1 MSIEKDYVLG
11 THDAEITR
19 LGLQHRVWRPRATDA
34 WRRGGFTAGNTL
46 IDLGC
51 GPGFATLDL
60 AEIVGVRGRV
70 IGVDRSRRFLDV
82 LETVARDRGLS
93 HIETLEMDLDERD
106 LPKVDADGIWSRWVY
121 AFVREPRRLLERAA
135 RALRPGGTMVMHE
148 YVDYRAWRVAPRRAE
163 FEEFVTE
170 VIDSWHAN
178 GGEPDIGLDLPR
190 WLEELGFEIRALT
203 PIGEIARPGDFL
215 WQWPRAFVETG
226 IARLVELGRI
236 PESRA
241 REMVR
246 AFEETEAT
254 PHAFLLTPT
263 VIEIIA
269 VRRS

>member
-11 THDAEITR
+11 THDAEIAR

-51 GPGFATLDL
+51 GPGFAALDL
-60 AEIVGVRGRV
+60 AEIVGVSGRV
-70 IGVDRSRRFLDV
+70 LAVDRSRRFLDA
-82 LETVARDRGLS
+82 LEAVARERRLS
-93 HIETLEMDLDERD
+93 HLETLEMDLDERD
-106 LPKVDADGIWSRWVY
+106 LPDVQADGIWSRWVY
-121 AFVREPRRLLERAA
+121 AFVREPRQMLERAA

-148 YVDYRAWRVAPRRAE
+148 YIDYRAWRVAPRRAE

-170 VIDSWHAN
+170 VMASWRAS

-203 PIGEIARPGDFL
+203 PITEIARPTDFL
-215 WQWPRAFVETG
+215 WQWPRAFIETG
-226 IARLVELGRI
+226 IARLVELARI
-236 PESRA
+236 SESRA
-241 REMVR
+241 REMTR
-246 AFEETEAT
+246 AFDETEST
-254 PHAFLLTPT
+254 PHAFQMTPT

-269 VRRS
+269 IRR